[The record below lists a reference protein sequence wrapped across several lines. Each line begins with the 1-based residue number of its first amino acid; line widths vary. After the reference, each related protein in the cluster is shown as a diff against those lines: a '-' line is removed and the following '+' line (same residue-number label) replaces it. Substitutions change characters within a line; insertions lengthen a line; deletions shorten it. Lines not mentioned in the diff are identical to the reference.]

1 MTTLS
6 LRRRTTA
13 AADLRRQRLGVV
25 GVGDANNQHW
35 WLPHIPAKLLDC
47 SSMTD
52 RRQRGGFKAAAALG
66 FAGGGAQGL
75 GAARVSGEGP
85 KGCGGGLRRGQGTP

>member
-52 RRQRGGFKAAAALG
+52 K
-66 FAGGGAQGL
+66 
-75 GAARVSGEGP
+75 
-85 KGCGGGLRRGQGTP
+85 